1 MDSRIIPNDIPFKS
15 TYKLAGN
22 SLQNVK
28 CVLNGTIFSSKGGK
42 YDYYYCPK
50 CNMDYICSQCFQTC
64 HKGHGGENK
73 KRGETTIA
81 DNLCG
86 CGVKYHQTKPG
97 KSKDD
102 DCNHSEKGD
111 DSKMS
116 GCPCNEELL
125 KLFLE
130 NSDESYAYIHKYNKT
145 PILCKYCFD
154 KCILSGEKQ
163 FYEIVKKKDLE
174 EGQKIECQCKSIHAS
189 ELSNMFHHI
198 SAFIK
203 EHLSLSGKY
212 ILLTNHNFSENQI
225 FPFLKIN
232 SMILKLKKDKEKF
245 SYDPPRPSSEIKEQ
259 FGLFEKLIDEL
270 VVTGINVDS
279 KNALLDQFKIDVISY
294 LLQQSYSDVSFFTE
308 LQLFYL
314 KMCRKVIVK
323 PQFYNYLED
332 RSNISPLHRL
342 MFQVQGSKEEKDQED
357 LLNKLKEKILSE
369 DLKKNFPMQ
378 FAQLMKEYFKFVKL
392 YIIQCKNDPQK
403 LETIF
408 RNYIA
413 EIAKKFDSSNG
424 FTIDFNKR
432 IQKLCQLIYIYKNDC
447 YFYKTYFEDPKKS
460 EAIGF
465 EEIKQKGEENT
476 SEQKKIE
483 FFFSFE
489 NNNFNRDVLMTIF
502 NKSKKPCD
510 DSTLNSKGLFDN
522 LINED
527 DCYISSLE
535 QVKNYPGLDKLFK
548 NELQSLIDGKTD
560 SNFLPLTVEKKREYE
575 VLKKQFEDKDIE
587 LIQSF
592 HQSDS
597 ARYVFKFQQMLEE
610 AKKFIEAFINEEEL
624 KTEFQIVFVAS
635 YHFSRFIRYI
645 KLCNFLLTINPEKT
659 DTIISIKKEIYELI
673 LLVLQN
679 NPFLVSMFFNIKM
692 YKVFFSFDKD
702 AISFYISLMK
712 ILKKSDYKINTLS
725 FMNFI
730 SNPTYTKI
738 KEKEIIISL
747 IKLYKVILSVT
758 HEKTYAPVNQKIC
771 EELFKIERDKK
782 INSII
787 ENYEKLFQNERNVKS
802 KAGEEY
808 RPSSKL
814 KSVEDLP
821 LLIAFISCMNKIDN
835 SFFGLIKKVISIK
848 KVLFLIDKKA
858 IEQFDEWSIMQNLKF
873 RKHLLLFVSKYEFLS
888 LYDWNF
894 SNLFSLAKR
903 KLEPG
908 MYEPIIDNLIHFPIF
923 TQKINFDKDEEVI
936 ELFSYLKNAI
946 AIPIYL
952 LTWKVVYYYL
962 MTIKENYF
970 IYKIVY
976 LFYECLNH
984 VFTLAENSHLIREDI
999 KAEEMFKKFFG
1010 EGFNFANVKQTIED
1024 SLKEIKGQ
1032 NLKEIKGENFEF
1044 VNLDKSFPM
1053 LETALKLFKFF
1064 IEENPPEKEEENNVQ
1079 LRRNDSKNRIREN
1092 FNYFINNY
1100 KSTKETNNLLIDL
1113 FDDEKENDSNTE
1125 EKESNQYDEYV
1136 NRIISELLSL
1146 VKHYDNKEFE
1156 ENGAF
1161 NDSTVTLSKINFYD
1175 YSFYESITVITKL
1188 FKKNP
1193 RLWQDSLTNPLNTL
1207 NAKLGSKI
1215 IDYLLKFQI
1224 YIFGQITLYQPL
1236 SVLGSTDMHCKLL
1249 IQNLE
1254 FLRLLCEDHNPIF
1267 QTFLIQA
1274 ENILMFDACAPSIP
1288 LVFVFTLSRE
1298 IVKIFI
1304 HSKSQEKYVE
1314 KLSNKKKF
1322 NMLIDLENQLTD
1334 FRIEIIQGTTKNN
1347 LEFIGGGK
1355 NEFFENYFN
1364 IYLKLL
1370 DELDEKNES
1379 IAELNASFL
1388 KFLNCF
1394 VEENSIYIDVYN
1406 KEKKDAFSFISKIN
1420 TKKLI
1425 LNGENA
1431 FELLLKKFDIEL
1443 RNNKNVDKFKDII
1456 EHFHSYYST
1465 IEEDPY
1471 FIIAFNIFFFI
1482 NQIADL
1488 KIKCSAGYKQLLN
1501 ELAEEQTNE
1510 SSKYN
1515 STVNKEYYDFCS
1527 NIIMKNDVMFTV
1539 DFVDWKTLSENYIPI
1554 LGSTSKIGIDY
1565 FRDIVK
1571 TNVDNQKKFTKC
1583 ITIHYLKQ
1591 KDSLLLND
1599 LDSINFKNNADYN
1612 DYYSKLSG
1620 ILNEYDNLSEKV
1632 EMRKRYLQSPV
1643 LAYLSELK
1651 LDKLEIYNVTA
1662 CCIPNILLVFSYPGN
1677 LVSYIIF
1684 YWELVL
1690 IFLLLAV
1697 ISNFMIFKGIKT
1709 KYITKNEKTT
1719 IKDYITPITE
1729 KEILPF
1735 LWSFICG
1742 ILGLCFNFFY
1752 PLQLFTIFKISDT
1765 MSNVFGS
1772 IQKKYKQ
1779 FLSTAFLLVILISF
1793 YAALTIYFFS
1803 MKDDGSY
1810 LCQSYLE
1817 CFFYLF
1823 NYGLRAGGVPFDP
1836 KISDQPGFWSEFLYS
1851 WVFYFLIILIILNI
1865 VNGIIVDTFQE
1876 LREESNSIS
1885 EAKENSCFICQISR
1899 SAFESKGL
1907 DFEYHINYEHS
1918 VHFYFCY
1925 LFKVKKTDPHDL
1937 NAVNFQVF
1945 NAIKANKVEF
1955 FPIEKANGLT
1965 DDNN

>member
-1 MDSRIIPNDIPFKS
+1 MDSRLIPNDIPFKS
-15 TYKLAGN
+15 QYQIASN
-22 SLQNVK
+22 SLQNYK
-28 CVLNGTIFSSKGGK
+28 CVLNGTIFSSRGGK
-42 YDYYYCPK
+42 YDFYYCPK
-50 CNMDYICSQCFQTC
+50 CEMDFICGQCFQTC

-81 DNLCG
+81 NHYCH
-86 CGVKYHQTKPG
+86 CGVEYHKTNPE

-102 DCNHSEKGD
+102 FFNCSDKGD
-111 DSKMS
+111 DSKLA
-116 GCPCNEELL
+116 GCPCNEDLL
-125 KLFLE
+125 NLFLE

-145 PILCKYCFD
+145 PVLCKYCFE
-154 KCILSGEKQ
+154 KCISSGEKQ
-163 FYEIVKKKDLE
+163 FYETVNKKDMQDDMKLKC
-174 EGQKIECQCKSIHAS
+174 GCQSIHAS

-212 ILLTNHNFSENQI
+212 NLITNDNFQENPI
-225 FPFLKIN
+225 FPFLN
-232 SMILKLKKDKEKF
+232 LHSMINDKMKQQNKGVF
-245 SYDPPRPSSEIKEQ
+245 SYELTRTPSEIKEQ
-259 FGLFEKLIDEL
+259 FGFFEKLIDEL
-270 VVTGINVDS
+270 VGTGINFDDTNEL
-279 KNALLDQFKIDVISY
+279 KDHFEIKVISS
-294 LLQQSYSDVSFFTE
+294 LFDLAYSDMNAFTDW
-308 LQLFYL
+308 QLFYL
-314 KMCRKVIVK
+314 KMCRKVILK
-323 PQFYNYLED
+323 PKFYNFLED

-342 MFQVQGSKEEKDQED
+342 MFGVQEIGVTND
-357 LLNKLKEKILSE
+357 LLLKLKEKILSRE
-369 DLKKNFPMQ
+369 GVLKKNYDLQ
-378 FAQLMKEYFKFVKL
+378 FAQLMKEYFKYIKL
-392 YIIQCKNDPQK
+392 YIIQSQKDPK
-403 LETIF
+403 LLENIF
-408 RNYIA
+408 RNYIF
-413 EIAKKFDSSNG
+413 EIAQKLDSSNG

-432 IQKLCQLIYIYKNDC
+432 IQKLCQLIYTYKNDC

-460 EAIGF
+460 EAINF
-465 EEIKQKGEENT
+465 EQINQSVENNL
-476 SEQKKIE
+476 EQKKNE

-535 QVKNYPGLDKLFK
+535 QVKNYPALDKLFK
-548 NELQSLIDGKTD
+548 NELQSLIEGD
-560 SNFLPLTVEKKREYE
+560 SLKFLPLTEEKHKEYTL
-575 VLKKQFEDKDIE
+575 LKSQFEAKDKE

-592 HQSDS
+592 YINDS
-597 ARYVFKFQQMLEE
+597 ARYFFKFQQMLEE
-610 AKKFIEAFINEEEL
+610 AKKFIETFINEEEL
-624 KTEFQIVFVAS
+624 KNEFQIAFVAS

-645 KLCNFLLTINPEKT
+645 KLCNYLLTINPEKVE
-659 DTIISIKKEIYELI
+659 TIIGIKKEIYELI
-673 LLVLQN
+673 LLVMQN

-692 YKVFFSFDKD
+692 YKVFFAFDKD

-725 FMNFI
+725 FMNYI
-730 SNPTYTKI
+730 SNPTYAKI

-747 IKLYKVILSVT
+747 LKLYKVILSVT

-787 ENYEKLFQNERNVKS
+787 ENYEKLFQNERNIKS

-814 KSVEDLP
+814 KNVEDLP
-821 LLIAFISCMNKIDN
+821 LLIAFIACMNKIDN

-894 SNLFSLAKR
+894 STLFSLAKR
-903 KLEPG
+903 KLEPE
-908 MYEPIIDNLIHFPIF
+908 MYEPIIDNLINFPIF

-984 VFTLAENSHLIREDI
+984 VFTLAENSHLIKEDI
-999 KAEEMFKKFFG
+999 KAEEIFKKYFC
-1010 EGFNFANVKQTIED
+1010 EGFIFANAKKTIEE

-1064 IEENPPEKEEENNVQ
+1064 IEENPPEKEEEKNVQ

-1100 KSTKETNNLLIDL
+1100 KSTKESNNLLIDL
-1113 FDDEKENDSNTE
+1113 FDDEKENESNTE
-1125 EKESNQYDEYV
+1125 EKENNQYDEYV

-1207 NAKLGSKI
+1207 NAKLGAKI

-1274 ENILMFDACAPSIP
+1274 ENILMFDANAPSIP
-1288 LVFVFTLSRE
+1288 LVFVFTLSKE

-1304 HSKSQEKYVE
+1304 HSKSQENYIE
-1314 KLSNKKKF
+1314 KLSNKNKF

-1370 DELDEKNES
+1370 DELDEKNEL

-1425 LNGENA
+1425 SNGENA

-1501 ELAEEQTNE
+1501 ELAEEETNE
-1510 SSKYN
+1510 SSKY
-1515 STVNKEYYDFCS
+1515 SSSVNKEYYDFCS

-1554 LGSTSKIGIDY
+1554 LGSTSKIGVDY

-1571 TNVDNQKKFTKC
+1571 ANVDNQKKFTKC

-1591 KDSLLLND
+1591 EDSLLLND

-1677 LVSYIIF
+1677 LISYIIF

-1729 KEILPF
+1729 KEIFSF